1 MNILVNVIN
10 QKLKIKANT
19 KRLVSG
25 TQKFIRFE
33 FILDDAWDDLLVFAQ
48 FIQNGRAYNDYLD
61 ENNSVYLPPEIVD
74 GKFNVLLYGSGSNV
88 IATTNYL
95 TFEVDKNMLISDA
108 QSTEITESLYN
119 KLVNI
124 VKTYASQSAS
134 GAPTLASSSS
144 LMTDPKTIYL
154 YTGSEDNYIKGDWY
168 YFLGGQLQHGGT
180 YGAGVVDPV
189 PTQDSP
195 NAVSSG
201 GVYETLQIEEH
212 QISPTWIEGGLIN
225 KETGEFTE
233 SSDTNWTY
241 TQFCEI
247 PRSSKIRLSVYAGG
261 KAAGVAFYDN
271 TETFISGTSVTSK
284 TNTDLREYDV
294 PSNAVFA
301 RFTNVVSSNYHPDTP
316 LIILLSDKTDAIF
329 DEIIAKIPQV
339 DAAPTANST
348 NAVQSGGVK
357 SALDGL
363 QAEIPTVDAVPTQ
376 GSSNAVSS
384 GGVYDA
390 LQNVDVVE
398 YQISPVWFTGGFI
411 DKQANGAI
419 TKSDDA
425 NWTYTQ
431 FYKIPNTSSKIRLS
445 VYASGKGLGVAFYNS
460 IGTFISGTNITSKSN
475 ADLREYDIPTNA
487 VFVRFTNNTAS
498 SYHPDTPLIILLR
511 NKTSVILEDKNES
524 EYKQLIWR
532 TGVQL
537 NGAYSASDTRMC
549 TVEPISID
557 KPTRISLAD
566 DWRAF
571 VSYYKNGTWVK
582 DGISSRY
589 TGYVPE
595 SGYEIYIT
603 LAKRDNSA
611 ITDEELATA
620 SESIAVILTDQYEEA
635 RKAAQ
640 YAPNWAS
647 VSLFQKIGVLGD
659 SFASG
664 SLHYPDGSGDATTNY
679 AVSWGQILAR
689 DTGASVTNYSKG
701 GLSATTW
708 LTNTE
713 YGLEKFLTSDP
724 EQLYICD
731 FGINDWNQR
740 STYPIGTIADC
751 KEDYTENPQTFYGSY
766 GKIIGNI
773 KDHAPNAKIVMLSVM
788 RNNERQIDGEIEAIA
803 EHFGL
808 PFIKLTDDDF
818 FVSEYYA
825 QSMYGNHPLAHGYA
839 GTAEAVKRLLC
850 KCIMKNADYF
860 KTYYG

>member
-1 MNILVNVIN
+1 MLTITKKLDMSPHGVPQVIRVSQYDSDFTLEFKLFASGGNFAISTGTTAEIRGTKQSGTGYSASATLDTSTKVVTVAGAAQMTAVAGMNIFEIV
-10 QKLKIKANT
+10 LKKNNKEISSAN
-19 KRLVSG
+19 
-25 TQKFIRFE
+25 FC
-33 FILDDAWDDLLVFAQ
+33 LLVE
-48 FIQNGRAYNDYLD
+48 RAALD
-61 ENNSVYLPPEIVD
+61 ADTITD
-74 GKFNVLLYGSGSNV
+74 DTVLRELNAIIEGAET
-88 IATTNYL
+88 ATRAADRA
-95 TFEVDKNMLISDA
+95 EA
-108 QSTEITESLYN
+108 AAESIDFGLD
-119 KLVNI
+119 
-124 VKTYASQSAS
+124 S
-134 GAPTLASSSS
+134 
-144 LMTDPKTIYL
+144 
-154 YTGSEDNYIKGDWY
+154 
-168 YFLGGQLQHGGT
+168 
-180 YGAGVVDPV
+180 V
-189 PTQDSP
+189 PTQGST

-212 QISPTWIEGGLIN
+212 QISPTWIAGGLIN
-225 KETGEFTE
+225 KETGKFTE

-247 PRSSKIRLSVYAGG
+247 PKSSKIRLSVYASG
-261 KAAGVAFYDN
+261 KSAGVAFYDS
-271 TETFISGTSVTSK
+271 EESFISGTSVTSK
-284 TNTDLREYDV
+284 ANTDLREYDV

-301 RFTNVVSSNYHPDTP
+301 RFTNVIGSNYHPDTP
-316 LIILLSDKTDAIF
+316 LIIFLSDKIDAIV
-329 DEIIAKIPQV
+329 DEIIAEIPQV
-339 DAAPTANST
+339 DA
-348 NAVQSGGVK
+348 
-357 SALDGL
+357 
-363 QAEIPTVDAVPTQ
+363 IPTQNSA
-376 GSSNAVSS
+376 NAVSS

-390 LQNVDVVE
+390 LQNVDVAE
-398 YQISPVWFTGGFI
+398 YQISPVWFTGGLI
-411 DKQANGAI
+411 DKSANGVI
-419 TKSDDA
+419 TSSDDA

-431 FYKIPNTSSKIRLS
+431 FYKIPNTSSKVRLS
-445 VYASGKGLGVAFYNS
+445 VYASGKGLGIAFYNN
-460 IGTFISGTNITSKSN
+460 IGTFISGTNITSKLN
-475 ADLREYDIPTNA
+475 TDLREYDIPANA
-487 VFVRFTNNTAS
+487 VFVRFTNNVAS
-498 SYHPDTPLIILLR
+498 NYHPATPLIIFLR
-511 NKTSVILEDKNES
+511 NKTSVIIENEEEI
-524 EYKQLIWR
+524 EYKQLTWR

-537 NGAYSASDTRMC
+537 NGAYSASGTRMC
-549 TVEPISID
+549 TIESISID
-557 KPTRISLAD
+557 KPIRISLAD

-595 SGYEIYIT
+595 SGYDIYIT

-635 RKAAQ
+635 RKAEQ

-664 SLHYPDGSGDATTNY
+664 SLHYPDGSGSTTNY

-708 LTNTE
+708 LSNTE
-713 YGLEKFLTSDP
+713 YGLEKLLSADP

-751 KEDYTENPQTFYGSY
+751 KEDYAENPQTFYGSY

-773 KDHAPNAKIVMLSVM
+773 IDHAPNAKIVILSVM
-788 RNNERQIDGEIEAIA
+788 RNNERLLDGDIETIA

-825 QSMYGNHPLAHGYA
+825 QSMYGNHPLANGYA

-860 KTYYG
+860 RTYYG